1 MAELEFN
8 QTNPQEAA
16 AAGQNQT
23 AEAAAPVQQQAQ
35 MTARQEANP
44 AQDQGLAQQSQATLS
59 FGSPAAP
66 QVAVAADP
74 AEAKMDDSILTPQER
89 AQAEAFADKIDL
101 TDSNGILS
109 YGAGTQQRMASFSEQ
124 TLNSV
129 RNKDMGEVG
138 DMITNLIGELKNFD
152 ASEQEKGLFGIFHR
166 AQNRIETLRARYSKV
181 ETNVGTI
188 TRELEKHQQTL
199 LKDIAM
205 LDQMY
210 VMNLDYY
217 KELTMYIIAGKKRLA
232 DVRNGQLKELEAK
245 AAQTGS
251 AEDAQAAKDLAAQC
265 DRFEKKLYDL
275 ELTRTISVQTGPQ
288 IRMVQSSD
296 TMMAEKIQTT
306 IVNTIPLWKNQM
318 VIALGVEH
326 ATQAAKAQREVTDMT
341 NELLRKNADKLKSA
355 TIEAAKESERGIVDI
370 ETLQHTNNQLI
381 STLDE
386 VMQIQKDGKAKRADA
401 EKQLVGIENQ
411 LKEKLLQAAQN

>member
-16 AAGQNQT
+16 AAGQNQM
-23 AEAAAPVQQQAQ
+23 AEPAAAVQQAQ

-44 AQDQGLAQQSQATLS
+44 AQDQSLAQQSQATLS

-66 QVAVAADP
+66 QVVVAADP

-89 AQAEAFADKIDL
+89 AQAEAFAEKIDL